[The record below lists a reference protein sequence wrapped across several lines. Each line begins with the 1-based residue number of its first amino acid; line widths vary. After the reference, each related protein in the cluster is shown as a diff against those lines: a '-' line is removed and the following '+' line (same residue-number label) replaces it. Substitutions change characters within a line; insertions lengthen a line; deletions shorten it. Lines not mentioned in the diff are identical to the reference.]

1 MSRTIANLKPLRPSR
16 ATASAREADEPSAPQ
31 RKISRMSIDMPE
43 SERLQLKRIALDK
56 NTTLRELVLAAVREK
71 YQLVRSE

>member
-1 MSRTIANLKPLRPSR
+1 
-16 ATASAREADEPSAPQ
+16 
-31 RKISRMSIDMPE
+31 MSIDMPE

>member
-16 ATASAREADEPSAPQ
+16 ATGSSQEVAEPTAPR

-71 YQLVRSE
+71 YQLVQAE